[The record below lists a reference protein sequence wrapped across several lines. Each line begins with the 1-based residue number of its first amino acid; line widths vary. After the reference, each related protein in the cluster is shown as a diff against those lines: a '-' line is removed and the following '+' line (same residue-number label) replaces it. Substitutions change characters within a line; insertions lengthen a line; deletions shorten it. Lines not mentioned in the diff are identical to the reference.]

1 MEMKMNEPS
10 LKKPTK
16 KTFHFPKS
24 ATEGV
29 TADASQTDAV
39 VEVTAKPEKTK
50 GTAAPK
56 ASRRKSVEK
65 AAAASKT
72 EAAVKEKAAPKAEAV
87 AKEKAAPKS
96 KAAPK
101 QKSAPKE
108 KAADASVVATEKPK
122 RAKKE
127 TAKKAVAKTD
137 VAKKEVAK
145 KEVAKKEVAKK
156 EKVVRDSFTMPKSD
170 YAKIAV
176 LKQKCLEVGISVKK
190 SEVLRAGLLLLE
202 GATSQRLLAAISAVE
217 TVKTGRP
224 AKS

>member
-1 MEMKMNEPS
+1 MNEPS

-24 ATEGV
+24 ATADA

-50 GTAAPK
+50 GAAAPK
-56 ASRRKSVEK
+56 ASRRKSAEK
-65 AAAASKT
+65 VAAAPKA

-108 KAADASVVATEKPK
+108 KAADAGVVAAEKPK
-122 RAKKE
+122 QAKKE

-137 VAKKEVAK
+137 VAKNEVAK